1 MVHVCARTRNFLNAP
16 GIHYFPSRVWLDVYH
31 LRLRLFPEPLLRSL
45 KSGNS
50 PTAQTARIFTFT
62 SQMLFFGNNL
72 RLDGTHLR
80 SDELFCR
87 QLFYT
92 TSLPE
97 WSDVFDV
104 SLHCSLTVFSEGRY
118 LALLPFQSGAMI
130 FTFTSQMLFFGN
142 NLRLDGTHLRLDE
155 LFSEGHCPRT
165 SRKDFTKREKRIG
178 SFLCSTGFE

>member
-16 GIHYFPSRVWLDVYH
+16 GIHHFPSRVWLDVYY

-72 RLDGTHLR
+72 RLDGTHL
-80 SDELFCR
+80 S
-87 QLFYT
+87 
-92 TSLPE
+92 
-97 WSDVFDV
+97 
-104 SLHCSLTVFSEGRY
+104 
-118 LALLPFQSGAMI
+118 
-130 FTFTSQMLFFGN
+130 
-142 NLRLDGTHLRLDE
+142 LDE
-155 LFSEGHCPRT
+155 LFSEGRCPRT